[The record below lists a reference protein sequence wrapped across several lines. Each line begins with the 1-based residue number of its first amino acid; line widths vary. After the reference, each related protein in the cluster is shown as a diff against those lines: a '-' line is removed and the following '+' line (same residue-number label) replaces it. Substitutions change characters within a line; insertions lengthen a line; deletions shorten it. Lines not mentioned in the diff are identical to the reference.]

1 MKYPIRR
8 VGCRT
13 DAGEDYSVGCML
25 SRLRGSWAA
34 DIAKIPLRTARRPP
48 FGTLHTWM
56 FWAGVSASSAAA
68 SCIVG
73 EKYQARPPRPWQPSA
88 GAAVLRLQ
96 PGEPFSYQAGQ
107 YVHVQVAQWP
117 RTPPPRLRAA
127 HFAIEYGR
135 QAGGLPAA
143 VWCSGHQ
150 MPSPG
155 TCPSRRR
162 VQKMTR
168 GDQGAALGGGSR
180 ARPGL
185 TGVVRARGRAGR
197 LAEVPPGET
206 AWPAAEMGG
215 IADPSDDAHR
225 PAPPGARR
233 CAAWSAPLPRPGG
246 WALAPGLRHP
256 DYINS

>member
-56 FWAGVSASSAAA
+56 FWAGVSASSAA

-185 TGVVRARGRAGR
+185 TGVVRARVGWLRSRPVRQPGR
-197 LAEVPPGET
+197 LPRWVVSPI
-206 AWPAAEMGG
+206 PATM
-215 IADPSDDAHR
+215 IAPSAARR
-225 PAPPGARR
+225 PAVCGLVR
-233 CAAWSAPLPRPGG
+233 PLPRPGG

-256 DYINS
+256 DYNNS